1 MRTLKK
7 IVDKIMEFAS
17 VAIMTLMVLLVAWQ
31 VIARYFLGNPSTFSE
46 MLTRYLFVWLVL
58 ITATYVFGKRDHMCI
73 TFLKDK
79 LPAAIKSI
87 VDILIEVVNIIF
99 SLTVMT
105 AGGFAVAKMQMVQED
120 ATLHIAMGLVYAV
133 IPVCG
138 LVTTF
143 YCLCNLMENI
153 RERQNITGQQKAA
166 EYNKEKR
173 KEKGGKTK

>member
-1 MRTLKK
+1 MKTAKK

-17 VAIMTLMVLLVAWQ
+17 IAIMILMVLLVAWQ
-31 VIARYFLGNPSTFSE
+31 VIARYFLGRPSTFSE

-79 LPAAIKSI
+79 LPAAIKNI
-87 VDILIEVVNIIF
+87 VDILIEVINIIF

-133 IPVCG
+133 IPICG
-138 LVTTF
+138 IVTTF
-143 YCLCNLMENI
+143 YCLYNLMENI
-153 RERQNITGQQKAA
+153 RERQNIT
-166 EYNKEKR
+166 EEKTG
-173 KEKGGKTK
+173 KVKKGGKTK